1 MQDMDTPRMH
11 ALIPCAG
18 TGSRSG
24 ASIPKQYVAVA
35 GQPMLWHTVAAF
47 DACMQIDAILLVL
60 APDDA
65 HGDTVPLPAG
75 KLQRARVGGNSRAES
90 VHNGLRHLRAQGVP
104 EHDWVLVHDA
114 ARCLLTPTQINQL
127 ITACAE
133 DAVGGL
139 LALPLP
145 DTLKQQDEAAR
156 VQATI
161 PRSDKWLAQTPQM
174 FRLGLLLQALE
185 DSLQH
190 TPDAITDE
198 SSAIELAG
206 LQPQLVQGSA
216 WNFKVTYPDDFALAE
231 AVLQARAAAS
241 HGTIQP

>member
-18 TGSRSG
+18 TGSSSG
-24 ASIPKQYVAVA
+24 ARIPKQYVDLA

-47 DACMQIDAILLVL
+47 DACPQIDAILLVL

-65 HGDTVPLPAG
+65 HGETLPLPAD

-90 VHNGLRHLRAQGVP
+90 VRNGLRQLRQQGVP
-104 EHDWVLVHDA
+104 DHDWVLVHDA
-114 ARCLLTPTQINQL
+114 ARCLLTAAQIGQL
-127 ITACAE
+127 ITACVD

-145 DTLKQQDEAAR
+145 DTLKQQNADAR

-161 PRSDKWLAQTPQM
+161 PRADKWLAQTPQM

-185 DSLQH
+185 HSLQRA
-190 TPDAITDE
+190 PGAITDE

-206 LQPQLVQGSA
+206 LQPLLVQGSA
-216 WNFKVTYPDDFALAE
+216 WNFKVTYADDFALAE
-231 AVLQARAAAS
+231 AVLQARASAS

>member
-24 ASIPKQYVAVA
+24 ARIPKQYVDLA

-47 DACMQIDAILLVL
+47 DACPQIDAILLVL

-65 HGDTVPLPAG
+65 HGETLPLPAD

-90 VHNGLRHLRAQGVP
+90 VRNGLRQLRQQGVP
-104 EHDWVLVHDA
+104 DHDWVLVHDA
-114 ARCLLTPTQINQL
+114 ARCLLTAAQIGQL
-127 ITACAE
+127 ITACVA

-145 DTLKQQDEAAR
+145 ATLKQQNADAR

-161 PRSDKWLAQTPQM
+161 PRADKWLAQTPQM

-185 DSLQH
+185 HSLQRA
-190 TPDAITDE
+190 PGAITDE

-206 LQPQLVQGSA
+206 LQPLLVQGSA
-216 WNFKVTYPDDFALAE
+216 WNFKVTYAYDFALAE
-231 AVLQARAAAS
+231 AVLQARASAS